1 MPEQKKKATIVDV
14 ARMARVSVATVSRV
28 VNGNY
33 PVRQDTKDRVQAA
46 VDALHYV
53 PNVQARELNM
63 RHTTTIGV
71 VVPSLYNMFFAEVI
85 DGIEETVR
93 SFHYSLLINCAK
105 NDPQQEM
112 DCIRSLMARNV
123 SGIIVVSPN
132 TAHIH
137 ASFYA
142 DALSRTPIV
151 FINTGWQQ
159 LPSAS
164 YVDND
169 ERSGSAEALRYLM
182 KLGHQRILFVRGVH
196 SDSYTV
202 KEESYRRIMRENGW
216 LDEGLI
222 ANIGEGNSIS
232 TVDKTT
238 EILIPILR
246 EKHPTAISCCN
257 DLMAV
262 GALNACKK
270 LGLRVPEDISII
282 GYDNIALSRFV
293 EPKLTTVD
301 QNMLQLGSNAVSVLI
316 DCIKGG
322 HSKRITLKNR
332 IVERES
338 TGPCPK

>member
-1 MPEQKKKATIVDV
+1 MLKQKKATIIDV
-14 ARMARVSVATVSRV
+14 AKMARVSVATVSRV

-33 PVRQDTKDRVQAA
+33 PVRQDTRDRVQAA
-46 VDALHYV
+46 IDTLHYV

-63 RHTTTIGV
+63 RHSTTIGV
-71 VVPSLYNMFFAEVI
+71 VVPGFYNMFFAEVI

-93 SFHYSLLINCAK
+93 NYNYSLLINCAK

-112 DCIRSLMARNV
+112 DCVRALVARNV

-137 ASFYA
+137 ASFYTDVISHA
-142 DALSRTPIV
+142 PIV

-159 LPSAS
+159 LPNAS
-164 YVDND
+164 YVNND
-169 ERSGSAEALRYLM
+169 ERRGSAEALQYLM
-182 KLGHQRILFVRGVH
+182 GLGHRHILFVRGGH

-202 KEESYRRIMRENGW
+202 KEESYRHIMSEKGL
-216 LDEGLI
+216 LDEELI
-222 ANIGEGNSIS
+222 VNIGEGNSIS

-238 EILIPILR
+238 ETLIPVIR
-246 EKHPTAISCCN
+246 KKNPTAISCCN

-270 LGLRVPEDISII
+270 LGLRVPEDVSIM

-301 QNMLQLGSNAVSVLI
+301 QNMLQLGTDAVTVLI
-316 DCIKGG
+316 DCIKGASSR
-322 HSKRITLKNR
+322 HITLQNE
-332 IVERES
+332 IIERDS
-338 TGPCPK
+338 TGPCKE